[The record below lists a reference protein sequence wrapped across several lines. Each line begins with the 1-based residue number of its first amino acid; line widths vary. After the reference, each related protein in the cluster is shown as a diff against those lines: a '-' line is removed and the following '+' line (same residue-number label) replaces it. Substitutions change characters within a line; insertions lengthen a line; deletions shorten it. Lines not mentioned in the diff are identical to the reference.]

1 MIDTKRTSRHCQV
14 EQSVPSRISQ
24 VDVGLVLQKGVGQLD
39 LLRRQGQVEGQQ
51 TVIVDL
57 GPML

>member
-1 MIDTKRTSRHCQV
+1 M
-14 EQSVPSRISQ
+14 PSRISQ
-24 VDVGLVLQKGVGQLD
+24 VDVGLVLQKGVGQLH
-39 LLRRQGQVEGQQ
+39 LLRRQGQVQGQQ